1 LARVAPGRPPWILR
15 RRNTSWP
22 RARERFTGEPLGRT
36 RNLPC
41 VPAPTSDA
49 SSDLDEPRWHASA
62 AVVVALA
69 LYVTLPTKLTFG
81 PTWIFPAL
89 VLVLLIPLTIFSPR
103 RHQET
108 GLQRGLSVALI
119 AIVNA
124 LNIISVVRLIL
135 GILLTSHPAG
145 YHAPNGRELL
155 VAGGEIWV
163 TNILVYALWFW
174 ELDAGGPDPRSHA
187 SSAVGFSVAD
197 FLFPQMLVGH
207 RLACI
212 KSDWKPRF
220 FDYVYLAFTNAVT
233 LGPADTM
240 PLTRIA
246 KLLMLAE
253 SATSFVTVAVIL
265 SRAVGMT

>member
-1 LARVAPGRPPWILR
+1 M
-15 RRNTSWP
+15 
-22 RARERFTGEPLGRT
+22 
-36 RNLPC
+36 
-41 VPAPTSDA
+41 PAPTSDA